1 MTDKSLDDL
10 KSIFNALLDIP
21 NIEVDEVERD
31 REGNYRVTIHS
42 TERGTRCHQCGHFI
56 DHFYGHGE
64 FITLRHL
71 PLFGRQVELRL
82 RPPGINVNA
91 VKGSRRPRKGRR
103 GMMLE
108 SRCTKAFEHHILLAC
123 VNSTV
128 WDVSIKEGI
137 GYETVRGIIDRHIAK
152 EVDWQAIKNL
162 KIIGIDEISLK
173 KGHQDFATI
182 VTGRMGDETVVLGM
196 LADRKKETVKE
207 FFMSIPKRLRKQVR
221 FVCSDLYVGFI
232 NAAKEVFGKKVQI
245 IVDRFHVAKLYG
257 KGLDELRK
265 KELARLRKTLPK
277 EQYKELEGVMWLLR
291 KRLDDLTAK
300 DQETLDQ
307 LFRYSPLL
315 QRAYQLKNELTTLLD
330 SDLSRRRGKQRITG
344 WMNRVKKS
352 SVRCFDPFLKT
363 LETYKDEVVN
373 YFLDRLTS
381 GFVEGLNNKIK
392 VIKRRCYG
400 LKNIG
405 HLFQH
410 LYLDLC
416 GYALYAHQKS

>member
-82 RPPGINVNA
+82 RPPRYQCQRCQGQPTTTQRA
-91 VKGSRRPRKGRR
+91 TWYDAQ
-103 GMMLE
+103 

-277 EQYKELEGVMWLLR
+277 EQYKELE
-291 KRLDDLTAK
+291 
-300 DQETLDQ
+300 
-307 LFRYSPLL
+307 
-315 QRAYQLKNELTTLLD
+315 
-330 SDLSRRRGKQRITG
+330 RRD
-344 WMNRVKKS
+344 VA
-352 SVRCFDPFLKT
+352 F
-363 LETYKDEVVN
+363 
-373 YFLDRLTS
+373 
-381 GFVEGLNNKIK
+381 
-392 VIKRRCYG
+392 
-400 LKNIG
+400 
-405 HLFQH
+405 
-410 LYLDLC
+410 
-416 GYALYAHQKS
+416 A